1 MDGRSACACGRS
13 GRGGRDPGRRGHRRP
28 RRARSSDAAAIA
40 ASPAIPSATPEL
52 IAIAEAAKA
61 IGDWRLEG
69 TTMVVTL
76 EPCAM
81 CAGALVNAR
90 VAKLI
95 FGASDPKAG
104 FCGSL
109 GNLVQDARLNH
120 RLEVVSGV
128 EAERV
133 AKASAGVLSRVA
145 QAVAGSRRG
154 GRVVERGGLEN
165 RYTFTGIGG
174 SNPPLSASRARRGG
188 VGWHSLRQQSR
199 TNLHQRNIEQFVE
212 RRDGRVA

>member
-1 MDGRSACACGRS
+1 MKEALALAEEAAADGEIPVGAVIVDSNGAII
-13 GRGGRDPGRRGHRRP
+13 GRGRNRRESGDPLGH
-28 RRARSSDAAAIA
+28 A
-40 ASPAIPSATPEL
+40 EL
-52 IAIAEAAKA
+52 IAIRQAADA

-95 FGASDPKAG
+95 FGAFDPKAG

-128 EAERV
+128 ESEESKRLLQEFFQGLRKRSQVTER
-133 AKASAGVLSRVA
+133 
-145 QAVAGSRRG
+145 
-154 GRVVERGGLEN
+154 
-165 RYTFTGIGG
+165 
-174 SNPPLSASRARRGG
+174 
-188 VGWHSLRQQSR
+188 WQS
-199 TNLHQRNIEQFVE
+199 
-212 RRDGRVA
+212 G